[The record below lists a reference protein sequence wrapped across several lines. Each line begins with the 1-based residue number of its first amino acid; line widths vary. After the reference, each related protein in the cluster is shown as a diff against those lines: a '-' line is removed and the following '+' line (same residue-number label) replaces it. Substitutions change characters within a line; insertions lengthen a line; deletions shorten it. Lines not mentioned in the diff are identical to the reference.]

1 MQECLFFSLFCT
13 SCTAKVPCVDHH
25 EHRYAARTRRQYH
38 ASAKY
43 EGRQDSAP
51 RINNPYI
58 ERRRTSWFTGVQMHV
73 DVRAHQIK
81 SVSLSHLK
89 KTDGYVDRNRDAIDN
104 IINEFQRVVFR
115 VL

>member
-1 MQECLFFSLFCT
+1 
-13 SCTAKVPCVDHH
+13 
-25 EHRYAARTRRQYH
+25 
-38 ASAKY
+38 
-43 EGRQDSAP
+43 
-51 RINNPYI
+51 
-58 ERRRTSWFTGVQMHV
+58 MHV